1 MATLRMFG
9 WLFFTVALAFAVLA
23 RAEAQEL
30 KCNFYS
36 ASKDNDWNQLRDCEQ
51 RRADA
56 AVALML
62 LGADRNGA
70 REVSK
75 EYQGKYRYDTAT
87 GNPLSADPIAWA
99 FALPDCV
106 RHNNELRSC

>member
-36 ASKDNDWNQLRDCEQ
+36 ASKDNDWNRLRDCEQ
-51 RRADA
+51 RCRS
-56 AVALML
+56 
-62 LGADRNGA
+62 
-70 REVSK
+70 ES
-75 EYQGKYRYDTAT
+75 TAT
-87 GNPLSADPIAWA
+87 VL
-99 FALPDCV
+99 LK
-106 RHNNELRSC
+106 